1 MKDTAVSPAR
11 ERGAEQTSVEPT
23 RLWILGYQE
32 QMDQS
37 SLTKS
42 VQMLR
47 CHTSALRR
55 AVATCFKRTQ
65 ARALLLLM
73 QRLRQHRAEPLLLC
87 ISFAYSYGNNCIC
100 LP

>member
-11 ERGAEQTSVEPT
+11 ERGAEQTLVEPT
-23 RLWILGYQE
+23 RLWMLGYQE

-42 VQMLR
+42 VQMLC
-47 CHTSALRR
+47 CHTGARRR
-55 AVATCFKRTQ
+55 AVATCCKRTQ
-65 ARALLLLM
+65 AQALLLLM
-73 QRLRQHRAEPLLLC
+73 QSLRQHRAEPPLLC
-87 ISFAYSYGNNCIC
+87 ISFAYSYGNNCVW

>member
-1 MKDTAVSPAR
+1 MKDAAVSPAR

-23 RLWILGYQE
+23 RLWMLGYQE

-47 CHTSALRR
+47 CHTRALRR
-55 AVATCFKRTQ
+55 AVATCCRRTQ

-73 QRLRQHRAEPLLLC
+73 QSLRQHRAEPPLLC
-87 ISFAYSYGNNCIC
+87 ISFAYSYGNNCVW